1 MHSPQTGGVQ
11 HETEATAKLSP
22 PRSPGQ
28 APEVARA
35 RELLNDARVKGLD
48 AVVPDLIEANTVR
61 PGILTLAI
69 CHDSLLARNLGK
81 DFGCFLPWTSV
92 VAPQECVG
100 LSSYQY
106 RELSGSWR
114 DSLAAE
120 RRNAVDG
127 VVSSFVEGV
136 RTSGKMFTD
145 NPKIHL
151 SGVECTNGEL
161 TFVTRPAR
169 YSENAAISLS
179 MGNALY
185 DLSKITAEPRALDRD
200 ERNIRAVLSLLD
212 RLNIGVGEQ
221 GVDFSL
227 GAANFPH
234 TLGVSGVLLTKDGYL
249 IQALQ
254 GNRNMTS
261 GGDFVPAISGSA
273 DPIAGTLS
281 GFDPAAD
288 FFREKGE
295 EQGRS
300 PLSFWGISGV
310 YQSLHRL
317 GKPEVMVVGVLK
329 DSLLEFLQ
337 RQGAEKGSA
346 SSWELKVRMANATKL
361 GELHDGLKA
370 HSGFNPS
377 LGDDI
382 RLSDRIASLET
393 NPDRALS
400 GAMRRGSLTCQLE
413 PPGKAA
419 ILAHIRSGGL
429 ENHVNQVALAS
440 ALGYLELTR

>member
-1 MHSPQTGGVQ
+1 MRDMRRGASQT
-11 HETEATAKLSP
+11 ELELSP
-22 PRSPGQ
+22 PQRLER
-28 APEVARA
+28 APEVIHARDLINAA
-35 RELLNDARVKGLD
+35 RSKGVD
-48 AVVPDLIEANTVR
+48 AVLPDLLTANASR

-69 CHDSLLARNLGK
+69 CHDSLLARNIGK
-81 DFGCFLPWTSV
+81 EFGCFLPWTAV
-92 VAPQECVG
+92 VDSHTS
-100 LSSYQY
+100 LSLQSYQC
-106 RELSGSWR
+106 RENGSSWR
-114 DSLAAE
+114 DSLSTD
-120 RRNAVDG
+120 RRAGVDR
-127 VVSSFVEGV
+127 VVTSFVEGV
-136 RTSGKMFTD
+136 KTSGKMFSD

-151 SGVECTNGEL
+151 MGVEHDNDRL

-185 DLSKITAEPRALDRD
+185 ELSKITAEPRAMERD
-200 ERNIRAVLSLLD
+200 ERNIRAVLSLLEKLD
-212 RLNIGVGEQ
+212 MKVGES

-227 GAANFPH
+227 GTPNLPH

-273 DPIAGTLS
+273 DPLPGTTS
-281 GFDPAAD
+281 GFNPAAD

-295 EQGRS
+295 EQGES

-317 GKPEVMVVGVLK
+317 GKPEVFVVGVLK

-337 RQGAEKGSA
+337 RKGADTGS
-346 SSWELKVRMANATKL
+346 STSWELKVRMATATKL
-361 GELHDGLKA
+361 GELHT
-370 HSGFNPS
+370 GFNPS
-377 LGDDI
+377 LGDDV
-382 RLSDRIASLET
+382 RLSDKIGMFEAS
-393 NPDRALS
+393 PAQAAAD
-400 GAMRRGSLTCQLE
+400 AMRRGELQCHIDPAGS
-413 PPGKAA
+413 AS

-429 ENHVNQVALAS
+429 ENHVNQAALAS
-440 ALGYLELTR
+440 ALGYMKLLGRTEPK